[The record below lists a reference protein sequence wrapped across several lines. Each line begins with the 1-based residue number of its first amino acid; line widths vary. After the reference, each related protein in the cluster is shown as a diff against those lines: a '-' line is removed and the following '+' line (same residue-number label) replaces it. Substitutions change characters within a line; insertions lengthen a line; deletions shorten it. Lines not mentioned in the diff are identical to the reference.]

1 MNSIVP
7 SPSIDVTV
15 VIPVYNEVDNVVQ
28 LAKEVKAALDTL
40 SVEWELIYVDDGSDD
55 GTPDKVNTID
65 YAQCIVHE
73 KNAGQSAATI
83 TGIWAAK
90 GATIITMDGDG
101 QNDPAAIP
109 ELLETLKTH
118 DMAQGIREKRN
129 DSFGRRFASR
139 FAYVVRNI
147 FARDGIKDT
156 GCSLRAFPRE
166 AAMKLPQFN
175 GVHRLM
181 PGIFVFMGLKVG
193 QIMTNHRPRT
203 AGISKYGNLKR
214 GMRGLVDLC
223 GLFWMKR
230 RLYNWHATRIIK

>member
-1 MNSIVP
+1 MSSIVP
-7 SPSIDVTV
+7 EPTLDVSV
-15 VIPVYNEVDNVVQ
+15 VIPVFNEVENVVP
-28 LAKEVKAALDTL
+28 LAEEVKAALDPLDVT
-40 SVEWELIYVDDGSDD
+40 WELIFVDDGSDD
-55 GTPDKVNTID
+55 GTPEKARSLD
-65 YAQCIVHE
+65 YVKCIVHE

-83 TGIWAAK
+83 TGIWAAQ
-90 GATIITMDGDG
+90 GTTIITMDGDG

-109 ELLETLKTH
+109 ELLETLKTF

-139 FAYVVRNI
+139 FAYIVRNI
-147 FARDGIKDT
+147 VARDRIRDT
-156 GCSLRAFPRE
+156 GCSLRAFPRT
-166 AAMKLPQFN
+166 AAMQLPQFN

-214 GMRGLVDLC
+214 GMRGLVDLF

-230 RLYNWHATRIIK
+230 RLYKWDR

>member
-7 SPSIDVTV
+7 EPIIDVTV
-15 VIPVYNEVDNVVQ
+15 VIPVYNEVDNVIK
-28 LAKEVKAALDTL
+28 LAEEVKAALEPLDVT
-40 SVEWELIYVDDGSDD
+40 WELIYVDDGSDD
-55 GTPDKVNTID
+55 GTPAKVGELD

-90 GATIITMDGDG
+90 GTTIITMDGDG

-109 ELLETLKTH
+109 ELLETLKTY

-129 DSFGRRFASR
+129 DSFGRRLASR
-139 FAYVVRNI
+139 FAYMVRNI
-147 FARDGIKDT
+147 VARDRIKDT

-166 AAMKLPQFN
+166 AALKLPQFN

-181 PGIFVFMGLKVG
+181 PGIFVFMGLNVG

-214 GMRGLVDLC
+214 GIRGLVDLC

-230 RLYNWHATRIIK
+230 RLYHWRQTKR